1 MLINLYEK
9 YNEEPLYWR
18 NKAPPDMIEGLD
30 LALQYK
36 NQIETENGLPCFR
49 ADLETQITKLQWIN
63 SHITTKGGIG
73 SELDFK
79 DLISSYPEHEIIYTD
94 ASIDHETGR
103 SGIGVHSPTANLD
116 LAERIQ
122 NGTTTCKAE
131 ILAIDRAITERTN
144 NTDKLIII
152 VDSRSALEKITKSG
166 INAKNDKIT
175 LNVRRKLIDAKAR
188 NKDIKLIWVPSHTGI
203 RGNERADKL
212 ANEGIGLNVTELFLN
227 DLPRLEFVGP
237 NTFATLGHLRKIQL
251 DNNSNLRAIDREA
264 FGKQQKLDEIFLN
277 NNSLRTIPFE
287 LLDWTCLKIV
297 KIGDNPFKCDCDL
310 YNIKESLSP
319 KVTKNVHSLICF
331 DDADRSKQIYLLDE
345 TICNL
350 KDHPFH
356 ITQVSEHFDKIKTS
370 LIILSTLLIMG
381 TIFIIVIGH
390 LRYRK
395 GRATRNIFTA
405 QASQEKQRASLT
417 SQTAPTASESLSI
430 FCGEGTL
437 STNEK
442 PKIGCCRC
450 ERVPKRDF

>member
-1 MLINLYEK
+1 MIRKLVHFYNSLLRGTMNVPEEWKTQTVIPTIKRDKDPNKYDSYRPLVLAPRICKLFESMLKNRIEHKLENEKFFGDMQTGFRKEGGESPLGVRRTWICTKYALKSIAYTGNKTTTMLINLYGK

-63 SHITTKGGIG
+63 SHITKGGIG

-79 DLISSYPEHEIIYTD
+79 DLISRYPEHEIIYTD

-103 SGIGVHSPTANLD
+103 SGIGVHSSTANLD

-152 VDSRSALEKITKSG
+152 ADSRSALEEKITKSG

-203 RGNERADKL
+203 TGYERADKL
-212 ANEGIGLNVTELFLN
+212 ANEGRGKQRTIQNKIHYTELY
-227 DLPRLEFVGP
+227 
-237 NTFATLGHLRKIQL
+237 Q
-251 DNNSNLRAIDREA
+251 
-264 FGKQQKLDEIFLN
+264 
-277 NNSLRTIPFE
+277 
-287 LLDWTCLKIV
+287 
-297 KIGDNPFKCDCDL
+297 
-310 YNIKESLSP
+310 NIKKYLKNDQTP
-319 KVTKNVHSLICF
+319 KPILTTPGANPCDNDQNTPLIEKSLIC
-331 DDADRSKQIYLLDE
+331 
-345 TICNL
+345 NL
-350 KDHPFH
+350 IPC
-356 ITQVSEHFDKIKTS
+356 S
-370 LIILSTLLIMG
+370 LH
-381 TIFIIVIGH
+381 VGH
-390 LRYRK
+390 
-395 GRATRNIFTA
+395 GH
-405 QASQEKQRASLT
+405 S
-417 SQTAPTASESLSI
+417 SQTHESASCMSN
-430 FCGEGTL
+430 C
-437 STNEK
+437 K
-442 PKIGCCRC
+442 
-450 ERVPKRDF
+450 